1 MSRRIQFTSAATAI
15 AAVAALGQ
23 ADSRPARWRQFAI
36 DAMLAPGAL
45 AALTALIALAF
56 GMIYAAGL
64 GVPNVSILFLSA
76 TVVLT
81 YLWCHRPAHPLV
93 ELRFLRGPRFVT
105 GVVIAFRASR
115 GVLLIQLLAAQHI
128 TAPTPAS
135 FRAFESL
142 AKQPR
147 SETYEHL
154 ATPTASNSRDSAPTN
169 ASRPSAQT
177 ANIAVIVGTSA
188 SLPGLPQRLSPSVA

>member
-1 MSRRIQFTSAATAI
+1 MSRKIQFTSTATAI
-15 AAVAALGQ
+15 AAVAVLGQ
-23 ADSRPARWRQFAI
+23 ADSRPSRWRQFAI

-45 AALTALIALAF
+45 AALTALAF
-56 GMIYAAGL
+56 GMICAAGL
-64 GVPNVSILFLSA
+64 GAPNVSILFLSA
-76 TVVLT
+76 TVVLA
-81 YLWCHRPAHPLV
+81 YLWCRRPAHSLV
-93 ELRFLRGPRFVT
+93 GLRFLRGPRFVT

-115 GVLLIQLLAAQHI
+115 GVLLTQLLAAQHI

-135 FRAFESL
+135 SRAFKSL

-154 ATPTASNSRDSAPTN
+154 ATPTASSSHHSAPTN
-169 ASRPSAQT
+169 VSRPSAQT
-177 ANIAVIVGTSA
+177 ANTAVFVGTSA